1 MSHHHH
7 HSATV
12 TLTKVSRAFM
22 IGIVLNLLF
31 VLIQAGV
38 GLHIRSLSLLSDAG
52 HNFADVASLVLS
64 LIAFKLH
71 QVKATEKYT
80 YGYRKTSILVA
91 LINAVIL
98 LLSIGIISYEAIIH
112 LLHPVAMPGKTIAA
126 VAFAGVLVNGI
137 SAFFFFKDKEQDLNI
152 KSAFLHLAADALIS
166 LGIVIG
172 GVLIYFTQ
180 WYWIDSVLSLLIA
193 IVILISTWKLLTDSI
208 KLSLDA
214 VPENVN
220 TAAIKE
226 TALGIKGV
234 INMHHL
240 HVWAI
245 STTENALTAHI
256 TLSNEISIEEE
267 QQLKHELKHQLQHQN
282 IHHITIETER
292 EAFGC
297 EEADCL
303 E

>member
-7 HSATV
+7 HPATV

-91 LINAVIL
+91 LINSFIL

-112 LLHPVAMPGKTIAA
+112 LLHPVAMPGKP
-126 VAFAGVLVNGI
+126 
-137 SAFFFFKDKEQDLNI
+137 
-152 KSAFLHLAADALIS
+152 
-166 LGIVIG
+166 
-172 GVLIYFTQ
+172 
-180 WYWIDSVLSLLIA
+180 LLPLPLP
-193 IVILISTWKLLTDSI
+193 VCW
-208 KLSLDA
+208 
-214 VPENVN
+214 
-220 TAAIKE
+220 
-226 TALGIKGV
+226 
-234 INMHHL
+234 
-240 HVWAI
+240 
-245 STTENALTAHI
+245 
-256 TLSNEISIEEE
+256 
-267 QQLKHELKHQLQHQN
+267 
-282 IHHITIETER
+282 
-292 EAFGC
+292 
-297 EEADCL
+297 
-303 E
+303 